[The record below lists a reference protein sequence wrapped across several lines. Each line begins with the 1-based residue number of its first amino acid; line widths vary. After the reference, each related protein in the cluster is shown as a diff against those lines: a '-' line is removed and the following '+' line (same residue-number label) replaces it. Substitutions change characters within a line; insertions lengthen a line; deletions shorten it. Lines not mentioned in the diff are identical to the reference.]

1 MRMSDTVLKSK
12 YKTCADLGG
21 KSILRTIK
29 DLFEVDMDLPGEQE
43 RKVVV
48 FFDDDPQGLVLNKTN
63 ARALVEAFGDDT
75 EGWIGEEVVLY
86 PDRASYMGKI
96 HDVVRVRKPKN
107 QRTVQVPA
115 ICRRRARMR
124 AMTRFRFE
132 PWSKSRT
139 SAPIV

>member
-75 EGWIGEEVVLY
+75 EGWIGST
-86 PDRASYMGKI
+86 PTGPATWARSMTSSACASQ
-96 HDVVRVRKPKN
+96 KN

-115 ICRRRARMR
+115 ICRR
-124 AMTRFRFE
+124 
-132 PWSKSRT
+132 
-139 SAPIV
+139 